1 MPDYLPRL
9 VDETL
14 ARLLTQLPAIVLIG
28 PRASG
33 KTTTAMRH
41 AASVVHL
48 DRPAEAVAFRADP
61 DAALGELAEPVLI
74 DEWQVV
80 PEVMGAIK
88 RAVDRSPRRGRF
100 LVTGSVRSELE
111 PQMWPAT
118 GRIVRLRMGPLTVA
132 ERRTLDVRPLVDRVV
147 AGAPLEPATPAPS
160 LPQYLDLALASGFP
174 DAATAPTSDAR
185 RRWLESYV
193 EQILTHDAVAVEGGR
208 DPARLR
214 RFFEAYALNTAGV
227 VTDRTLLEAAGVDRR
242 TGVAYERL
250 LEELLVVDPLPSWS
264 TNRLKRLVQSP
275 KRHLVD
281 PGLLVGALG
290 VDRAAVMREGDLLG
304 RVLETFVTMHLR
316 AESVVSETRPRLY
329 HLRTEQGRQE
339 VDIIAEF
346 GAGSIIAFEVKADAA
361 PDAHAARHLAWL
373 RDRLGKRF
381 VAGIVL
387 HTGPSSFTIGDR
399 LFAAP
404 ISTLWA
410 ASREARSARMRRM
423 KRMKPTNR
431 RTSPS
436 STSIS
441 K

>member
-1 MPDYLPRL
+1 MAEYLPRL
-9 VDETL
+9 VDDTL
-14 ARLLTQLPAIVLIG
+14 SRLATEFPAIVILG

-33 KTTTAMRH
+33 KTTTGLRH
-41 AASVVHL
+41 AASVVRL

-61 DAALGELAEPVLI
+61 DAALEALAEPVLI

-88 RAVDRSPRRGRF
+88 RAVDRSPKPGRF
-100 LVTGSVRSELE
+100 LITGSVRSELD

-118 GRIVRLRMGPLTVA
+118 GRIVRLRMGPLTVS
-132 ERRTLDVRPLVDRVV
+132 ERRSVRIRPLVDRIA
-147 AGAPLEPATPAPS
+147 AGAPLESASSTPS

-174 DAATAPTSDAR
+174 EATVAPTTDAR

-193 EQILTHDAVAVEGGR
+193 EQILTHDAVAIESGR

-214 RFFEAYALNTAGV
+214 RFFEAYAINTSGV
-227 VTDRTLLEAAGVDRR
+227 VTDRTLLEAAGIDRR

-250 LEELLVVDPLPSWS
+250 LEELLVVEPLPSWS

-281 PGLLVGALG
+281 PGLLVGAMG
-290 VDRAAVMREGDLLG
+290 VDRSAVMREGDLLG
-304 RVLETFVTMHLR
+304 RVLETFVMMHLR
-316 AESVVSETRPRLY
+316 AESVVSAVRPRLY
-329 HLRTEQGRQE
+329 HLRSEQGRQE

-361 PDAHAARHLAWL
+361 PDADSARHLTWL
-373 RDRLGKRF
+373 RDRLGQRF
-381 VAGIVL
+381 VAGVIL
-387 HTGPSSFTIGDR
+387 HTGPSTFNVGDR
-399 LFAAP
+399 IVAAP

-410 ASREARSARMRRM
+410 EASGARPASAR
-423 KRMKPTNR
+423 
-431 RTSPS
+431 
-436 STSIS
+436 
-441 K
+441 